1 MVYGGKF
8 QLLLNV
14 QALLLYAQMMEE
26 RAHQLNDLALRVPYA
41 EWRNECR
48 RMAQDELN
56 EAQSLRDR
64 ATEIEMQRTAYLLEE
79 AS

>member
-1 MVYGGKF
+1 MANGGRI

-14 QALLLYAQMMEE
+14 QALLLYARMMEE
-26 RAHQLNDLALRVPYA
+26 RAHQLNDLARRVPCV

-48 RMAQDELN
+48 KMAQDELD

-64 ATEIEMQRTAYLLEE
+64 AAKIEAEQKAYLFEE

>member
-1 MVYGGKF
+1 MVNGGRI

-26 RAHQLNDLALRVPYA
+26 RAHQLNDLARRVPYA

-48 RMAQDELN
+48 RMAQDELD

-64 ATEIEMQRTAYLLEE
+64 AAKVETQQTAYLLQE